1 MIDDP
6 HRFGDTFTKGPTM
19 KNFAPAT
26 IVLLL
31 ALVFAVPVPAQ
42 RADRS
47 APPAKPAPVQA
58 PAPATS
64 EADNAAFEDAAK
76 FIGGLPCESEP
87 LRKLQETKEWKDY
100 AAALDKAWG
109 DLETKRLKPMRE
121 RAAAELADSRTAT
134 RTLFYPFGG
143 PDFLTAFEL
152 YPDAETYVLLGLEF
166 VGRLPDFRDA
176 TPGRASGYLRT
187 LNGALWDF
195 FNKSYFITRNMS
207 AALAGDKVDG
217 VLPVLSLFLKR
228 TGNAILSIKRC
239 EFLDSGEI
247 METNFF
253 ARPRRTVRPYGV
265 KIEFLTAGGT
275 KPRTLYYF
283 SADLSDGVFAIKSKF
298 YRFARALSFETTF
311 IKSASYLM
319 HYRFFS
325 IIRELLLEKSQ
336 WVLEDDTGIPYKYFE
351 PETWD
356 NRLYGEYIKPIE
368 LFKGVEQD
376 DLKKAFAE
384 PGRAKILPYHLG
396 YHWSTNK
403 DSLLYFHKKAA
414 AAPEIR

>member
-1 MIDDP
+1 
-6 HRFGDTFTKGPTM
+6 M
-19 KNFAPAT
+19 KNIAPAT
-26 IVLLL
+26 MVLLL
-31 ALVFAVPVPAQ
+31 ALVFAAPAPAQ
-42 RADRS
+42 RADRP
-47 APPAKPAPVQA
+47 APPAKPVPVQT

-76 FIGGLPCESEP
+76 FISGLSCESEP
-87 LRKLQETKEWKDY
+87 LRKLQENKEWKDY

-121 RAAAELADSRTAT
+121 WAAAELADSRSAT

-152 YPDAETYVLLGLEF
+152 YPAAETYVLLGLEF
-166 VGRLPDFRDA
+166 VGKLPDFREA
-176 TPGRASGYLRT
+176 TPGRALGYLRT

-195 FNKSYFITRNMS
+195 FNKSYFITKNMN

-239 EFLDSGEI
+239 EFLDTGEI
-247 METNFF
+247 MEMDFF
-253 ARPRRTVRPYGV
+253 ARPRRTMRPYGV

-283 SADLSDGVFAIKSKF
+283 SADLADGVFATKSKF

-311 IKSASYLM
+311 TKSASYLM
-319 HYRFFS
+319 HYTFFS
-325 IIRELLLEKSQ
+325 VIRGLLLEKSQ
-336 WVLEDDTGIPYKYFE
+336 WILEDDTGIPYKYFK

-356 NRLYGEYIKPIE
+356 SRLYGEYVKPIE

-376 DLKKAFAE
+376 DLKKAYAE
-384 PGRAKILPYHLG
+384 PGRVKILPYHLG

>member
-1 MIDDP
+1 M
-6 HRFGDTFTKGPTM
+6 
-19 KNFAPAT
+19 
-26 IVLLL
+26 VLLL
-31 ALVFAVPVPAQ
+31 ALVFAAPTPAQ
-42 RADRS
+42 RADRPV
-47 APPAKPAPVQA
+47 PPAKPAQVQA
-58 PAPATS
+58 PAPATP
-64 EADNAAFEDAAK
+64 EADHAAFEDAAK
-76 FIGGLPCESEP
+76 FISGLPCASEP

-109 DLETKRLKPMRE
+109 DLEMKRLKPMRE
-121 RAAAELADSRTAT
+121 WAAAELTDSQSAT

-152 YPDAETYVLLGLEF
+152 YPAAETYVLLGLEF
-166 VGRLPDFRDA
+166 VGKLPDFRDA
-176 TPGRASGYLRT
+176 EPGRASGYLRT
-187 LNGALWDF
+187 LSGALWDF
-195 FNKSYFITRNMS
+195 FNKSYFITKNMN

-228 TGNAILSIKRC
+228 TGNAIVSIKRC
-239 EFLDSGEI
+239 EFLDTGEI
-247 METNFF
+247 MEMDFF
-253 ARPRRTVRPYGV
+253 ARPHRIGRPDGV

-283 SADLSDGVFAIKSKF
+283 SVDLSDGAFPTTSKF

-319 HYRFFS
+319 HYTFFS
-325 IIRELLLEKSQ
+325 VIRGLLLEKNQ
-336 WVLEDDTGIPYKYFE
+336 WILEDDTGIPYKYFT

-356 NRLYGEYIKPIE
+356 SRLYGEYVKPIE

-376 DLKKAFAE
+376 DLKKAYAE
-384 PGRAKILPYHLG
+384 TGRVKILPYHLG

-403 DSLLYFHKKAA
+403 DSLLYFHKKTA